1 MRFPKLIS
9 QALFLSCRCTAD
21 SLNGTDVRGQVV
33 LCASAIASLLSPF
46 PVALKNVLNA
56 GGSGLIFAQYT
67 MHIIDATADC
77 GGIACVLVDLTTALK
92 IGKYMVDAR

>member
-1 MRFPKLIS
+1 
-9 QALFLSCRCTAD
+9 
-21 SLNGTDVRGQVV
+21 V